1 MTQEELTS
9 PETAISPSQVTAG
22 SLLRGYRERSGMALD
37 SLASALHVLPAKL
50 QALEENR
57 LEALPDVMFARALA
71 MAMCRYLKSD
81 AAAVLALMPGQ
92 DVSRLA
98 PKNERGIDSPLH
110 RPSYAQQ
117 SGLRFFRSSTF
128 TPMRWGAI
136 AVLVL
141 AAGVAFWPAS
151 RPVLNDATAPEPVI
165 AEPAVQSVPAEAA
178 QAPASAEPLAQSAV
192 TPVNTNASGAQN
204 AR

>member
-1 MTQEELTS
+1 MNQEELTPS
-9 PETAISPSQVTAG
+9 QPAISSSQVTAG

-50 QALEENR
+50 QALEDNR
-57 LEALPDVMFARALA
+57 LDALPDVMFARALA

-117 SGLRFFRSSTF
+117 SGLRFFRASSF

-151 RPVLNDATAPEPVI
+151 RPVLNDANGPVTI
-165 AEPAVQSVPAEAA
+165 APAVQTEPAEGA
-178 QAPASAEPLAQSAV
+178 QGPASGETVTLSAPAP
-192 TPVNTNASGAQN
+192 TNASGAQN